1 MEDKKLT
8 EKESLELISQMI
20 RSTRENM
27 EKGSGNLFLIWGYLS
42 TFVALMIYTV
52 WATTG
57 NPLIFWSWW
66 LIPIIG
72 YPCVLYM
79 NRKREKCVK
88 TDINRIIMRV
98 WWIAGACCVI
108 SPIISLFV
116 RMPILFVEALI
127 INMAVAMMGL
137 IVRYKLITVS
147 GCIGIALSY
156 SLLFVDLQYQILIF
170 ASMFVVLMIIPGH
183 LLNAACARKNKNND
197 IE

>member
-27 EKGSGNLFLIWGYLS
+27 ENGSGNLFLIWGYLS
-42 TFVALMIYTV
+42 TFVALMIYFV
-52 WATTG
+52 WTIMG

-72 YPCVLYM
+72 YPCLLYQ
-79 NRKREKCVK
+79 NSKEEKRVK
-88 TDINRIIMRV
+88 TDIDRIITRI
-98 WWIAGACCVI
+98 WIVAGVCCVI
-108 SPIISLFV
+108 SPIVGLFV

-127 INMAVAMMGL
+127 VNMVVAMMGL
-137 IVRYKLITVS
+137 IIRYKLITIS

-156 SLLFVDLQYQILIF
+156 SLLFVDLQFQILIF
-170 ASMFVVLMIIPGH
+170 AGMFVVLMIIPGH
-183 LLNAACARKNKNND
+183 VLNAACARKNKNNA
-197 IE
+197 